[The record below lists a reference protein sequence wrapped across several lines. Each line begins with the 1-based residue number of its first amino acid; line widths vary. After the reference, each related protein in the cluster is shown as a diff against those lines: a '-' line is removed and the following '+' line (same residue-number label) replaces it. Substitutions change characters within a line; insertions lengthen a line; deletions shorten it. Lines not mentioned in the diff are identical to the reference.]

1 MRRFIPCSSHEGKL
15 RRRAFLQ
22 ASGITAART
31 PPSGIVDIGS
41 TRQLFVDDML
51 LAETSR
57 ISKFQYRPDKHPK
70 NPILR
75 PDRPWETGLGIQISG
90 QSVLYD
96 SDERIF
102 KMWYVAT

>member
-1 MRRFIPCSSHEGKL
+1 L
-15 RRRAFLQ
+15 RRRGFFQTTAGF
-22 ASGITAART
+22 TAART

-41 TRQLFVDDML
+41 TRQLFVDDAL

-75 PDRPWETGLGIQISG
+75 PDRRLHHAQHRPEFLWRG
-90 QSVLYD
+90 
-96 SDERIF
+96 
-102 KMWYVAT
+102 